1 MSTTMADDRRTNRTY
16 AITPHQNHQPQY
28 SPLQLIL
35 RRYHCAKIGVI
46 QYFISQSSNRNME
59 SAGYKFRSLTKIIR
73 LVSDIVARKGME
85 NLTFYSPRPCPR
97 KKPARNSPAPR
108 KPKKNRVKRI
118 RKMAPRARQN
128 KKLFLALC
136 TWNRNTNSCEYNF
149 I

>member
-16 AITPHQNHQPQY
+16 AITPHHNHQPQY

-73 LVSDIVARKGME
+73 LVS
-85 NLTFYSPRPCPR
+85 TSSPE
-97 KKPARNSPAPR
+97 KEW
-108 KPKKNRVKRI
+108 RI
-118 RKMAPRARQN
+118 
-128 KKLFLALC
+128 
-136 TWNRNTNSCEYNF
+136 
-149 I
+149 